1 MRNWPDPDGGFGGM
15 IMIETTAL
23 HVLRSGLL
31 ALALLFAPAARAQ
44 DLEAFARATFAR
56 DATKVEFTTRSIDG
70 AQIVEARADGRG
82 RGWAFSTWSVI
93 HSVGYSGQPVDIE
106 VALDAK
112 MTIAAARL
120 VRQSEPIL
128 IIGISPEQLREFVA
142 GLTGLDVLSLSRTTA
157 LSSARRADALAGA
170 TVSSG
175 VFRDAVVRS
184 ARIVARGVG
193 ALAVSGAILREKF
206 EPSDWSGLIASKAI
220 ASRRVD
226 AGEFAIAVGARTPEP
241 DLLLIEAFAALAT
254 PAGVGQNLL
263 GKHIYDSLIATI
275 GPDDNLLFVGANGL
289 LSFKGSDWRSTGVF
303 DRLTLLQ
310 GDRTIR
316 LTREMYRDLDQL
328 APPDAPEL
336 RERALFILPSS
347 SGFDPAKPFRLSIL
361 LSRVDADR
369 ATQAAPFDLDY
380 HLPGSY
386 IAPPPI
392 VNDPALWMDIWR
404 ARLPEIV
411 ALLSL
416 LATLFAI
423 LLFQDTLV
431 EHLKLY
437 RRTRIGF
444 LAVTL
449 LFLGLYSK
457 AQLSV
462 VHVVTFIHA
471 LRTDF
476 KWELFLLDPL
486 IFILWGFVAMA
497 MLFWGRGVFCGWLCP
512 FGALQ
517 ELLNEAARRLGIKQ
531 WEPPWALHERLGMI
545 KYLVFLAIF
554 AISLNSMDWAFRAA
568 EVEPFKTVVALHFMR
583 AAPFVLFAG
592 ATLAAGLFVRRFYCR
607 YLCPLGG
614 ALALP
619 ARLRTFEWLKRRP
632 QCGKE
637 CRQCAVQCPVK
648 AINPSGV
655 ISPNE
660 CIYCLNCQAMYHDP
674 KVCKGLEGR
683 EARRVA
689 MEAMLAA
696 RKDSGNV

>member
-1 MRNWPDPDGGFGGM
+1 MRNWRGPDGGFGGK
-15 IMIETTAL
+15 IMFEKTAL

-31 ALALLFAPAARAQ
+31 ALAMLFAPAVRAQ
-44 DLEAFARATFAR
+44 DLEDFARAAFAR
-56 DATKVEFTTRSIDG
+56 DAAKVEVTVKSIDG
-70 AQIVEARADGRG
+70 AEIVEVRADGRV
-82 RGWAFSTWSVI
+82 RGWAFSTWAVI
-93 HSVGYSGQPVDIE
+93 HSVGYSGQPVDID
-106 VALDAK
+106 VALDDK
-112 MTIAAARL
+112 MTIIAARL

-128 IIGISPEQLREFVA
+128 IIGISPEQLRDFVA
-142 GLTGLDVLSLSRTTA
+142 GLTGLDILSLNRTSA
-157 LSSARRADALAGA
+157 LSSARHADALAGA

-193 ALAVSGAILREKF
+193 ALGGTGAVLREKF
-206 EPSDWSGLIASKAI
+206 EPSDWSSLIASKAI
-220 ASRRVD
+220 ASRRID
-226 AGEFAIAVGARTPEP
+226 AREFAIAVGGQAPEP
-241 DLLLIEAFAALAT
+241 DQLLIEAFAALAT
-254 PAGVGQNLL
+254 PAGIGQNLL

-275 GPDDNLLFVGANGL
+275 GPNDNLLFVGANGL
-289 LSFKGSDWRSTGVF
+289 LSFKGSDWRGTGVF
-303 DRLTLLQ
+303 ERLTLLQ
-310 GDRTIR
+310 GDRTLR
-316 LTREMYRDLDQL
+316 LTREMYRDLDKL

-336 RERALFILPSS
+336 RERALFILPST

-361 LSRVDADR
+361 LSRTGADR
-369 ATQAAPFDLDY
+369 MVQTAPFDLDY
-380 HLPGSY
+380 RLPGTY
-386 IAPPPI
+386 IAPPPA
-392 VNDPALWMDIWR
+392 VTGPALWQQIWQ
-404 ARLPEIV
+404 ARLSEIA
-411 ALLSL
+411 ALLTI

-431 EHLKLY
+431 QHLKLY
-437 RRTRIGF
+437 RRTRIAF
-444 LAVTL
+444 LVVTL

-517 ELLNEAARRLGIKQ
+517 ELLNEAARRLGVRQ

-583 AAPFVLFAG
+583 AAPFVIFA
-592 ATLAAGLFVRRFYCR
+592 AAMLTAGLFVRRFYCR

-632 QCGKE
+632 QCGRE
-637 CRQCAVQCPVK
+637 CRQCAVHCPVQ
-648 AINPSGV
+648 AINPSGA

-660 CIYCLNCQAMYHDP
+660 CIYCLNCQAMYHNP
-674 KVCKGLEGR
+674 KVCKGLEAR
-683 EARRVA
+683 EARRIGL
-689 MEAMLAA
+689 EAMRAA
-696 RKDSGNV
+696 RKDSGNG